1 MVTPTEFRYL
11 LLKFGLVLPQEQ
23 VDIIFTKFDNDRS
36 GTIDVNEFGDF
47 VMHSDF
53 KIKGKIDKKP
63 NDFSP
68 LPLALSLSPT
78 GRKQSIRPADLDQD
92 PNLSSGSSLRL
103 VNERFKSAM
112 QLNQRYMELKRA
124 LKPYEA
130 ANKGFVEP
138 AALFGSINKYCFPL
152 SINDFRLILSLQKL
166 DADNRVDISN
176 FLDMYNPFSAAVYP
190 SESKKTLYKTVSVGK
205 FVGF

>member
-1 MVTPTEFRYL
+1 L

-23 VDIIFTKFDNDRS
+23 VDIIFNKFDNDRS

-53 KIKGKIDKKP
+53 KIKGRIDKKS
-63 NDFSP
+63 NNLAP
-68 LPLALSLSPT
+68 LPQVISPT

-92 PNLSSGSSLRL
+92 PSLSSGSSLSL

-112 QLNQRYMELKRA
+112 QLNQRYMQLKRV

-130 ANKGFVEP
+130 AKQGFIEP
-138 AALFGSINKYCFPL
+138 AELFGLINKYCFPL
-152 SINDFRLILSLQKL
+152 SANDFRLILSLQKL
-166 DADNRVDISN
+166 DSDNRVEILN
-176 FLDMYNPFSAAVYP
+176 FLEMYNPFSAAVIRP
-190 SESKKTLYKTVSVGK
+190 GSKKTLYKTVSIGK